1 MNKPN
6 PGGAPSRPSFFSR
19 VSLAFGA
26 FFKIVGNPD
35 YAGRI
40 DKLPAQDAAPQPA
53 APAAPAEPKPA
64 LRILKEA
71 SPDAALQLLGMLQ
84 RDARL
89 IDFATEDLSAYSD
102 ADIGAAARVVHAGCR
117 KVLDQYFTFEPA
129 MPGADG
135 DAVTLAAGFDAQR
148 VRLTGN
154 VAGQPPFRGTLRHH
168 GWVVSSTRLPVQAA
182 SVDARVIAAAEV
194 EL

>member
-1 MNKPN
+1 M
-6 PGGAPSRPSFFSR
+6 ATTSDTPSFFSR
-19 VSLAFGA
+19 LSLAFRILGSA
-26 FFKIVGNPD
+26 KD
-35 YAGRI
+35 AGLAA
-40 DKLPAQDAAPQPA
+40 KALSAPETAAAPEKTSAPVAPA
-53 APAAPAEPKPA
+53 PVVAPVAVPAAPAEPDVRA
-64 LRILKEA
+64 G
-71 SPDAALQLLGMLQ
+71 LLVLGLLQ
-84 RDARL
+84 REGRL
-89 IDFATEDLSAYSD
+89 VDFLREDVAAYGD